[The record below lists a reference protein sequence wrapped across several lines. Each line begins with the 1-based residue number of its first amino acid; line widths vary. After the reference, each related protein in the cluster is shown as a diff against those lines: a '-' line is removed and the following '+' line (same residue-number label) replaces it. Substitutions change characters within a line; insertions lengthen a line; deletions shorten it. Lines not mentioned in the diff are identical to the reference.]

1 MNKVVTVI
9 FHYSFIL
16 ICFLKKTKKPSE
28 ITDSL
33 KLFLKQIFVSSRYKI

>member
-16 ICFLKKTKKPSE
+16 ICFLKNPTTPSE

-33 KLFLKQIFVSSRYKI
+33 YLFLKQIFVSSRYKI